1 MGKIIFEKFFYNFQ
15 MHCFYYA
22 IIFFLLIN
30 NNSNFSQN
38 FNSSKI
44 GQFFVK
50 NFSPNEYNSG
60 FQNWCILQDQKGFM
74 YFGNDSGIL
83 EYDGT
88 SWRLIKTSNNSIV
101 RSMCMD
107 SKGRIYV
114 AASSDFG
121 YLDADSIGQL
131 QFVSLRK
138 ISSNI
143 PNFGDVWDVAENSN
157 GIYFKTQDQIFRFH
171 NNNIKIIDSVFS
183 YRLYKVGDD
192 IFVRNNGI
200 GLQKIIGNS
209 VKFIPDGESFASI
222 GVYDMIPFNDK
233 ILITTN
239 TNGLFLYSGYNFTKF
254 KTEADQ
260 FLFQNKIYNACK
272 LFNENIAIATQRGGI
287 IIIDKNGKFIQNIN
301 SKNGLKT
308 DIVYDVFPDK
318 QGSLWL
324 AMTDGIARIEIDSP
338 FKILPIEK
346 TGKNYFSSIYR
357 FKNKIYATN
366 SFGLLY
372 YDETSLTFKTFK
384 GISSSG
390 YNFFSFGNS
399 LFVLTMDG
407 ISKVNDD
414 NTIEKLFDL
423 TASVGCKSII
433 DTNIFYVNHREGIN
447 ILKYKNGRFQLL
459 IKLPQVPFEIA
470 NIIEDENGSLW
481 LTTYYQGAIQIL
493 CKDTYL
499 FDAVDSTKINI
510 DYYDNNKELPGNLAS
525 ILLIDEKPFFATDKG
540 LFNFDEETKSFN
552 PDSILGAA
560 FAKSTSLIKFCV
572 EDNIHNFWILAKTED
587 GLEFGKAIKQ
597 NSDTY
602 LWTPSPEFKRLDLSR
617 IFTIYS
623 DYNPIEEKEILWIS
637 YDEGLIQYSP
647 ENNRF
652 QKHKFA
658 TFIRNVFVNHDS
670 LVYSGTKNQK
680 TSKNIFPFRNNDL
693 VFQFTATSFD
703 KPEQNE
709 YQFILE
715 GYEKNWSQWSNENIK
730 EYTNLSSGDYT
741 FRVKSKNIYGKI
753 GTEDSYIF
761 SILPPWYLTWWSY
774 LIYAFIFL
782 GILYLIRN
790 YELKRIRKK
799 HSLELELAAFE
810 KLKELDQLKSYFFA
824 NISHEFR
831 TPLTLVLGQIE
842 SVLSSNIE
850 TKEKGKLHVANRNA
864 RRLLDLINQ
873 LLDLSKIEAG
883 SMKLEAK
890 QHNIVSFLKSLFY
903 SFESIAETHKI
914 SLKFKS
920 DFENIP
926 VFFDPD
932 KMEKVFYNFISN
944 SIKFTKSGGEVSVSL
959 SLRGNSIVLIKI
971 KDNGKGI
978 SKKHLPHIFDRF
990 YQVEGS
996 NTREF
1001 EGTGIGLA
1009 LANELILLHNGK
1021 INVES
1026 EENYWTEF
1034 TIELPMGDLN
1044 LEKEQLV
1051 DFSPKFINQ
1060 NDIENLNE
1068 KKVEI
1073 INTQLENISQNK
1085 NSEII
1090 LIVDDNS
1097 DVRSYIKEQIE
1108 NEYKIFEASNG
1119 EEGIK
1124 KAEAEIPDLI
1134 ITDVMMPKI
1143 DGYQFCKK
1151 IRSNDKTS
1159 HIPIIML
1166 TAKAA
1171 LDDKIEGLET
1181 GIDAYLTKPFSA
1193 KELIVRVKNLIYQ
1206 RKQLRKKFSKSTI
1219 LKPSEITEISVDQKF
1234 LENVIKFIESNFEN
1248 ENFTIEDIT
1257 SKVNMSISQL
1267 NRKLNALIDQPAG
1280 QLIRS
1285 LRLQRAADLLKQ
1297 NAGNVAEICYMVGFN
1312 DQAYFSRSFKKQF
1325 GFSPS
1330 EYKRITV

>member
-1 MGKIIFEKFFYNFQ
+1 
-15 MHCFYYA
+15 
-22 IIFFLLIN
+22 
-30 NNSNFSQN
+30 
-38 FNSSKI
+38 
-44 GQFFVK
+44 
-50 NFSPNEYNSG
+50 
-60 FQNWCILQDQKGFM
+60 M

-171 NNNIKIIDSVFS
+171 NNNITIIDSVFS

-260 FLFQNKIYNACK
+260 FLFKNKIYNACK

-366 SFGLLY
+366 SFGLLH
-372 YDETSLTFKTFK
+372 YDETTLTFKTFK
-384 GISSSG
+384 GITSSG

-423 TASVGCKSII
+423 TASVGCKSNI

-481 LTTYYQGAIQIL
+481 LTTYYQGAIQIS

-540 LFNFDEETKSFN
+540 FFNFDEKTKSFN

-560 FAKSTSLIKFCV
+560 FTNSTHLIKFYE
-572 EDNIHNFWILAKTED
+572 EDINHNFWILAKTED
-587 GLEFGKAIKQ
+587 GLKFGKAIKQ
-597 NSDTY
+597 NSNNY
-602 LWTPSPEFKRLDLSR
+602 LWTPSPEFQRLDLSR

-637 YDEGLIQYSP
+637 SDEGLIQYSP
-647 ENNRF
+647 KNNRF
-652 QKHKFA
+652 LKDKFA
-658 TFIRNVFVNHDS
+658 TFIRNVIVNHDS
-670 LVYSGTKNQK
+670 LVHAGTKNKK
-680 TSKNIFPFRNNDL
+680 TSKKNIFSFRNNDL
-693 VFQFTATSFD
+693 VFQFTSTSFD

-709 YQFILE
+709 YQFLLE
-715 GYEKNWSQWSNENIK
+715 GYEKNWSEWSNENIK

-782 GILYLIRN
+782 GILFLIRN

-920 DFENIP
+920 DLENIP
-926 VFFDPD
+926 VIFDPD
-932 KMEKVFYNFISN
+932 RMEKVFYNFISN

-959 SLRGNSIVLIKI
+959 SLRGNSLVLIKI

-1034 TIELPMGDLN
+1034 TIELPIGDLN
-1044 LEKEQLV
+1044 LKKEQLV
-1051 DFSPKFINQ
+1051 DFSTKFINQ
-1060 NDIENLNE
+1060 NDIEILKE
-1068 KKVEI
+1068 GKVEI
-1073 INTQLENISQNK
+1073 INSQMENISQNK

-1234 LENVIKFIESNFEN
+1234 LENVLKFIESNFKN
-1248 ENFTIEDIT
+1248 ENFTIEDIA

-1285 LRLQRAADLLKQ
+1285 LRLQRAADLLKH
-1297 NAGNVAEICYMVGFN
+1297 NVGNVAEICYMVGFS

-1330 EYKRITV
+1330 EYKKSTV